1 MRIYLSILFILISGI
16 LYPQSE
22 QDERL
27 AQEYYRKGEFT
38 KAIEFFEKIYKQKKV
53 KNIYTK
59 YIDCLINIQS
69 YKKAEKIIKSYYR
82 KNNDPAVLV
91 DLGEIQVLKGEEN
104 IAKETFELAIN
115 QAKKNTH
122 FLPSLGA
129 KFLKSKNYEFSLK
142 AYLLAKKH
150 SNKASYS
157 IQIANI
163 YSYFGE
169 LDKMYEELIELLNYY
184 PNYFQTC
191 KNKFRLTISED
202 SENQNNKKL
211 KKLLIKNVQKNN
223 SYELSKM
230 IVWLFMQ
237 EKKFQT
243 ALDYEISIDKRIND
257 NKLDIISLS
266 DVAFSNQHYTTAQ
279 NGFQYILKTTN
290 KNSYYYEYSMVQI
303 LNIKYEILLN
313 NRIKKIPDLEKLE
326 KEYAVAIE
334 NIGIKSETIYLLKN
348 YCEILAFYLDKE
360 QKAIELL
367 QATIDNPMLSPY
379 NQAIC
384 KMELA
389 KIFILENKMWEA
401 ILLYA
406 QVEKEFNEEVIGQNA
421 KFEKTKI
428 NFYNGDFEW
437 AQNQLKVLKLSTSKL
452 IANNAM
458 KLSLLISDN
467 LNLDTTDTALLLYAQ
482 TELLFTQKQFE
493 KCLKKVEEL
502 ESRFPNHTLLDEA
515 IFKKAEI
522 FIEMDDFNNALDC
535 LNTICKDYQYD
546 ILYDDALFY
555 QAQIYE
561 DVIGD
566 NIKAKQAYENILLNT
581 PNSIFINQARKRYH
595 ILRDNNFI
603 ELQ

>member
-1 MRIYLSILFILISGI
+1 
-16 LYPQSE
+16 
-22 QDERL
+22 
-27 AQEYYRKGEFT
+27 
-38 KAIEFFEKIYKQKKV
+38 
-53 KNIYTK
+53 
-59 YIDCLINIQS
+59 
-69 YKKAEKIIKSYYR
+69 
-82 KNNDPAVLV
+82 
-91 DLGEIQVLKGEEN
+91 
-104 IAKETFELAIN
+104 
-115 QAKKNTH
+115 
-122 FLPSLGA
+122 
-129 KFLKSKNYEFSLK
+129 
-142 AYLLAKKH
+142 
-150 SNKASYS
+150 
-157 IQIANI
+157 
-163 YSYFGE
+163 
-169 LDKMYEELIELLNYY
+169 
-184 PNYFQTC
+184 
-191 KNKFRLTISED
+191 
-202 SENQNNKKL
+202 
-211 KKLLIKNVQKNN
+211 
-223 SYELSKM
+223 
-230 IVWLFMQ
+230 
-237 EKKFQT
+237 
-243 ALDYEISIDKRIND
+243 
-257 NKLDIISLS
+257 
-266 DVAFSNQHYTTAQ
+266 
-279 NGFQYILKTTN
+279 
-290 KNSYYYEYSMVQI
+290 
-303 LNIKYEILLN
+303 
-313 NRIKKIPDLEKLE
+313 
-326 KEYAVAIE
+326 
-334 NIGIKSETIYLLKN
+334 
-348 YCEILAFYLDKE
+348 
-360 QKAIELL
+360 
-367 QATIDNPMLSPY
+367 MLSPY